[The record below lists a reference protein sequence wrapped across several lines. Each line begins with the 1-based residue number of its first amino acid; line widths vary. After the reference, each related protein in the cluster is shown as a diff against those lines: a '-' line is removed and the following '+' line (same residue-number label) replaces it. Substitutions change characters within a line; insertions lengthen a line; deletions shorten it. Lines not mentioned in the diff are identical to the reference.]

1 MAGRPERNYPLVGGI
16 GLAVVL
22 VLVLLAFN
30 AQSLPVIGAGTR
42 YSAAFSE
49 AAGLRP
55 EDEVRVAGVKV
66 GKVSGVELDGDHVKV
81 TFRIKGA
88 WLGDQT
94 TAAIRIKTLLGR
106 KYLAL
111 EPEGTAQLRRGAE
124 IPLDRTIAPFDVVEA
139 FSGLTDTIE
148 QIDTGRL
155 ARAFDTM
162 ATTFR
167 NTPEEVRSAVRGLS
181 ALSRTVYSRDVAL
194 RELLA
199 HARGVTE
206 VLADRNEELIR
217 LISDSTLLLAE
228 VRARRAVISA
238 LLRNT
243 TELSIQL
250 SGLVRDNEARLRP
263 SLEQLAGVVD
273 VLRKNQDN
281 LDRSIA
287 LLAPFVRVFTNTLG
301 NGRWFDTYVQNL
313 TSPKPVRVPG
323 LTGGTP

>member
-1 MAGRPERNYPLVGGI
+1 MAGRPERNHPLVGGV

-30 AQSLPVIGAGTR
+30 AESLPLIGGGTR
-42 YSAAFSE
+42 YSAAFTE

-55 EDEVRVAGVKV
+55 DDEVRVAGVKV
-66 GKVSGVELDGDHVKV
+66 GEVSGVDLDGDHVKV
-81 TFRIKGA
+81 SFRVKDA
-88 WLGDQT
+88 WLGDWT

-111 EPEGTAQLRRGAE
+111 DSDGTRQLRRGAE
-124 IPLDRTIAPFDVVEA
+124 IPLDRTAVPYDVVEA
-139 FSGLTDTIE
+139 FSGLTDTID
-148 QIDTGRL
+148 QIDTGQL
-155 ARAFDTM
+155 ARAFDTL

-167 NTPEEVRSAVRGLS
+167 DTPEEVRSAVRGLS
-181 ALSRTVYSRDVAL
+181 ALSRTIHSRDVEL
-194 RELLA
+194 RELLSRT
-199 HARGVTE
+199 RGVTA
-206 VLADRNEELIR
+206 VLAERNTEFTR

-243 TELSIQL
+243 SELSIQL
-250 SGLVRDNEARLRP
+250 SGLVRDNEARLGP
-263 SLEQLAGVVD
+263 SLEQLAGVVA
-273 VLRKNQDN
+273 VLRENQDN

-313 TSPKPVRVPG
+313 TEPRPVPIP
-323 LTGGTP
+323 GGTP